1 MKILFGIWTMAV
13 ALTVSVVAAYYS
25 IVGLTAIFAAAVIPV
40 IIMGAT
46 LEVAKVT
53 AAVYLHSFW
62 NDTGFLTKAYLTCA
76 VVVLM
81 FITSMGIFG
90 FLSKAH
96 IEQQAGSGSL
106 VAQVERL
113 DQEILREQQTIERA
127 NTAIDSFGERVS
139 EADTSI
145 EARITSQERIISDI
159 SSRLE
164 RDISTQN
171 QIIRQSNNL
180 LGPLQ
185 ADLERVEERRTQLR
199 AAQASGDVPA
209 LQALVGANPDGVLG
223 PATRTRIA
231 EFERE
236 LDDRRAEILAQ
247 LERLGNTDDPAV
259 SAARAEI
266 TRLQQT
272 ANAEIARAQEA
283 INSFREQLIS
293 VTTVDNTAAIAAQN
307 AEISAANQRIDEI
320 LTRKFELEAELRVL
334 EVEVGPVRYVA
345 ELVYGETNT
354 ELLEQAVRWVIIV
367 IVMVFDPLALV
378 LVLAGLSIL
387 HKQPIDNKPEPPYN
401 EKVTGDDEPPA
412 EDVDTQDTNLPEL
425 EPGVEKPD
433 PASSP
438 SITALEAAEKLSEA
452 QRDNISSASQSETQV
467 AHVPAPSVTPPQR
480 TAKLGQ
486 VLVDGRNYKFNRIS
500 NEK

>member
-1 MKILFGIWTMAV
+1 MKILFGIWTMLV
-13 ALTVSVVAAYYS
+13 ALTISVVAAYYS
-25 IVGLTAIFAAAVIPV
+25 IVGLTAIFAAAVVPV

-46 LEVAKVT
+46 LELGKVT
-53 AAVYLHSFW
+53 AAIWLHSYW
-62 NDTGFLTKAYLTCA
+62 DTGAFLTKAYLTCA

-106 VAQVERL
+106 VAQIERI

-145 EARITSQERIISDI
+145 EARIASQERIISDI

-171 QIIRQSNNL
+171 QIVSQSNGL

-185 ADLERVEERRTQLR
+185 ADLERTEERRSQLR
-199 AAQASGDVPA
+199 AAQAAGDIEA
-209 LQALVGANPDGVLG
+209 LQALVGANVDGVLG
-223 PATRTRIA
+223 PATRNRIS
-231 EFERE
+231 EFEQE
-236 LDDRRAEILAQ
+236 LDSRRTDILTQ
-247 LERLGNTDDPAV
+247 LERLNNTDDPTV
-259 SAARAEI
+259 EAARAEI

-283 INSFREQLIS
+283 INSFREQLVT
-293 VTTVDNTAAIAAQN
+293 VTTADNTDAIAAQN
-307 AEISAANQRIDEI
+307 AEINAANLRIDGI
-320 LTRKFELEAELRVL
+320 LTRKFELEADLRVL
-334 EVEVGPVRYVA
+334 EVEVGPVKYIA

-367 IVMVFDPLALV
+367 IVLVFDPLAIV
-378 LVLAGLSIL
+378 LVLAGLSLL
-387 HKQPIDNKPEPPYN
+387 HREPIDNKPELPYN
-401 EKVTGDDEPPA
+401 GDNNGGTTTPPS
-412 EDVDTQDTNLPEL
+412 EGVDAQDTKIPES
-425 EPGVEKPD
+425 EPRAAIPD
-433 PASSP
+433 PAP
-438 SITALEAAEKLSEA
+438 SHPITALEAADKLSETSTK
-452 QRDNISSASQSETQV
+452 SST
-467 AHVPAPSVTPPQR
+467 
-480 TAKLGQ
+480 LGKI
-486 VLVDGRNYKFNRIS
+486 LVGNRIP